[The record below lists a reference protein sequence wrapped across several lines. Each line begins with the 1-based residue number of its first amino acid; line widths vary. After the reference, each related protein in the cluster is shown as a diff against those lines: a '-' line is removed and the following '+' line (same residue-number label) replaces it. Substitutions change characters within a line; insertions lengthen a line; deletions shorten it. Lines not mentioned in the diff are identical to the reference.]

1 MSEADREGEHS
12 RWRALHGQRPGRLT
26 ITWGSELLGSRMEV
40 ICRKEIGG
48 KSGMGPQAL
57 GPSL

>member
-1 MSEADREGEHS
+1 MSEADREGEQS
-12 RWRALHGQRPGRLT
+12 RWRALYRQRPGSLT
-26 ITWGSELLGSRMEV
+26 ITWGSELLGGRMEV
-40 ICRKEIGG
+40 VCRKEIGG